1 MNLKGRSTLIV
12 TISIAGV
19 LLCAAGV
26 TAPGVSANP
35 DVFANQ
41 EQVRYEG
48 SGGLIL
54 PSSANSGIR
63 NEVIRCRGCG
73 WKLTA
78 ACVPGPDTYCD
89 AAIRGCPGLID
100 HLRVWFKPT
109 DGNWREVD
117 RICLTNY
124 EVTTVTSL
132 ETRISENFARYVPEQ
147 APRCWPAHGA
157 VTNLPL
163 ICQSGQRQEA
173 VSWTVSIAGFTIDIT
188 TKPSWTW
195 DFDGSIL
202 TTRDTGGP
210 YPNTTIS
217 HVFAQAGVK
226 AIAVTTRW
234 GGTFT
239 VDSLESVAI
248 ERDLRQHSSFGVIIG
263 QAKARLRC
271 PGAWLC

>member
-1 MNLKGRSTLIV
+1 MLVI

-19 LLCAAGV
+19 LLCATGV
-26 TAPGVSANP
+26 AAPGVSANP

-54 PSSANSGIR
+54 PSSVNSVTR
-63 NEVIRCRGCG
+63 NEVIRCRGCE

-78 ACVPGPDTYCD
+78 ACVPGPNTYCD
-89 AAIRGCPGLID
+89 AGIRGCPGLID

-109 DGNWREVD
+109 DGSWREID

-132 ETRISENFARYVPEQ
+132 ENRIVENFARYVPEQ
-147 APRCWPAHGA
+147 TPRCWPAQGA
-157 VTNLPL
+157 VANLPL
-163 ICQSGQRQEA
+163 ICQSGQRREA
-173 VSWTVSIAGFTIDIT
+173 VSWTVPVAGFTIEIT
-188 TKPSWTW
+188 TQPSWTW

-202 TTRDTGGP
+202 TTRHTGAP
-210 YPNTTIS
+210 YPHPTIS
-217 HVFAQAGVK
+217 HVFARSGIK
-226 AIAVTTRW
+226 TIALTTRW
-234 GGTFT
+234 SGAFT

-248 ERDLRQHSSFGVIIG
+248 ERDLRQYTSFGATIG

-271 PGAWLC
+271 PGARLC